1 MKLEKI
7 LTKTDK
13 LILFKNN
20 ISKFY
25 VLVDQPARFQTWKS
39 ESRKIKTKFFIPT
52 VRSQIQS
59 EV

>member
-25 VLVDQPARFQTWKS
+25 VLVQTWKS

-59 EV
+59 DF

>member
-25 VLVDQPARFQTWKS
+25 VLVDQPARFQWS
-39 ESRKIKTKFFIPT
+39 
-52 VRSQIQS
+52 
-59 EV
+59 